1 MIFCI
6 LFQAADIWS
15 LGITLY
21 TLVIGDIPL
30 HDDNILALYH
40 KIKTQPIE
48 FTDDQKLKLSPEIRD
63 LIIKMLIK
71 DPAQRITL
79 DDIKVFII
87 LLNECNN
94 FIGT

>member
-1 MIFCI
+1 MQFEL
-6 LFQAADIWS
+6 LFDSFLIPFQTADIWS

-48 FTDDQKLKLSPEIRD
+48 FTDDAKLKLSPEIRD

-79 DDIKVFII
+79 DEIKVS
-87 LLNECNN
+87 LD
-94 FIGT
+94 

>member
-1 MIFCI
+1 MPSIVFI
-6 LFQAADIWS
+6 MLQAADIWS

-63 LIIKMLIK
+63 LIIRMLIK

-79 DDIKVFII
+79 DDIKVYLNPI
-87 LLNECNN
+87 LS
-94 FIGT
+94 

>member
-1 MIFCI
+1 M

-40 KIKTQPIE
+40 KIKTQPVE

-79 DDIKVFII
+79 DDIKVFNI
-87 LLNECNN
+87 LFNN
-94 FIGT
+94 FIGA